1 MKDDESKLAEIA
13 GILDSGYATNEAKIV
28 ATQLF
33 TLDLLCEIRDLL
45 IKIKYGI
52 VDVETEVRK
61 TRKKVVG

>member
-1 MKDDESKLAEIA
+1 MEEKESKIAEIA

-45 IKIKYGI
+45 IEIKDGI

-61 TRKKVVG
+61 TRKERE

>member
-1 MKDDESKLAEIA
+1 MRDDESKVAEIA

-33 TLDLLCEIRDLL
+33 TLDILCDIRDLL
-45 IKIKYGI
+45 IEIKDGI

-61 TRKKVVG
+61 TRKERE